1 MGELGERRKGRRV
14 QLPERPD
21 GRIRA
26 TLNARLLDLST
37 TGARIEHH
45 NMLRPGFTCTIEL
58 PATMGALILPAR
70 VVRSTVVGT
79 EKGPTGE
86 RFLRYES
93 GVAFG
98 ELTVDQQAALE
109 AVLGRFPPGEPL
121 GHGRLVL

>member
-45 NMLRPGFTCTIEL
+45 NLLRPGFTCTFEL

-70 VVRSTVVGT
+70 VVRSTVVGA

-109 AVLGRFPPGEPL
+109 TVLGRFPPGEPL

>member
-14 QLPERPD
+14 RLPERPG

-26 TLNARLLDLST
+26 TLSARLLDLST

-45 NMLRPGFTCTIEL
+45 NMLRPGFTCTSEL
-58 PATMGALILPAR
+58 PAIMGALILPAR

-79 EKGPTGE
+79 EVGPTGE
-86 RFLRYES
+86 RLLQYES

-98 ELTVDQQAALE
+98 ELTVDQQTALE
-109 AVLGRFPPGEPL
+109 TVLGKLAPGDPL

>member
-1 MGELGERRKGRRV
+1 MAELGERRKGRRV
-14 QLPERPD
+14 QLPERPG

-26 TLNARLLDLST
+26 TLSARLLDLST

-79 EKGPTGE
+79 EVGPTGE
-86 RFLRYES
+86 RLLQYES

-98 ELTVDQQAALE
+98 ELTADQQAALE
-109 AVLGRFPPGEPL
+109 TVLGRLAPGDPL

>member
-45 NMLRPGFTCTIEL
+45 NLLRPGFTCTFEL

-70 VVRSTVVGT
+70 VIRSTVMGT
-79 EKGPTGE
+79 DAGPTGE
-86 RFLRYES
+86 RLLRYES

-109 AVLGRFPPGEPL
+109 AVLGSFPPGEPL